1 MPPMLRKFKEEEVE
15 SLLSWYRKHQRDFP
29 WRANPEP
36 YWVWLAE
43 IMSQQTQMAT
53 LVPYFH
59 RFLER
64 FASIERLAV
73 ANEQEVLA
81 AWAGLGYYSRA
92 RNVHRAAKTVVE
104 SLSGKFPRTLEGLLE
119 LPGVGPYTAAA

>member
-1 MPPMLRKFKEEEVE
+1 MRSMATLQRLKFKLMLNDVE
-15 SLLSWYRKHQRDFP
+15 RLLEWYAKNQRDFP
-29 WRANPEP
+29 WRAKPEP

-59 RFLER
+59 RFIER
-64 FASIERLAV
+64 FPTVKALAG
-73 ANEQEVLA
+73 ADEPAVLS

-92 RNVHRAAKTVVE
+92 RNVHRAAREVVGA
-104 SLSGKFPRTLEGLLE
+104 LGGKFPRTLEGLLA
-119 LPGVGPYTAAA
+119 LPG